1 MLRAAA
7 ALLLLVGLLG
17 GCVGPAEP
25 KWASDEEVAR
35 AAWVDDGPPSL
46 TLITVINNR
55 TGSGAHTGLL
65 INASQRVLF
74 DPAGTWYHP
83 QLPERN
89 DVHFGI
95 SPPIFD
101 FYIDYHTRITYRT
114 VTQTIVVSPEV
125 AELAM
130 RKVLAHGAVPK
141 AQCSISTSA
150 ILRSLPGFEQIPRTW
165 FPKQLMRAFG
175 KLPGVKEKVYTDT
188 DPDDNSG
195 VIQAPPAVHVL
206 AARAAAAATTR

>member
-1 MLRAAA
+1 MPRLIAA
-7 ALLLLVGLLG
+7 ALLLVSGLLA

-25 KWASDEEVAR
+25 KWASDAEVAR
-35 AAWVDDGPPSL
+35 AAWVDDGPPAL
-46 TLITVINNR
+46 TLITVISNR
-55 TGSGAHTGLL
+55 TGAGAHTGLL

-95 SPPIFD
+95 SPEIFD

-114 VTQTIVVSPEV
+114 VTQTIEVSPQV

-130 RKVLAHGAVPK
+130 QRVLAHGAVPK
-141 AQCSISTSA
+141 AQCAISTST
-150 ILRSLPGFEQIPRTW
+150 ILRGLPGFESIPRTW
-165 FPKQLMRAFG
+165 FPKRLMRAFG
-175 KLPGVKEKVYTDT
+175 TLPGVKEKLYRDD

-195 VIQAPPAVHVL
+195 IILAPPAVHVL
-206 AARAAAAATTR
+206 AARRAAASP